1 MYNPVVIRTENYYV
15 AGIII
20 QGTHEE
26 NDMMCLSYYAV
37 IFLSKVIT
45 TNLAS
50 VAIEQFQ
57 ALPNCSIQSAN
68 LN

>member
-1 MYNPVVIRTENYYV
+1 MYNPVVIRTKNYYV

-26 NDMMCLSYYAV
+26 NDMMCLRYYAV

-50 VAIEQFQ
+50 VAIEQF
-57 ALPNCSIQSAN
+57 
-68 LN
+68 